1 MRVIEHAGG
10 RTRKRAE
17 GNKSGENSGGECYE
31 STYELAR
38 F

>member
-1 MRVIEHAGG
+1 MTLIEHAGG
-10 RTRKRAE
+10 WPGERSE